1 MASQDMCILWL
12 PNCYAGLGGSDARY
26 MYDAAMIPKC

>member
-26 MYDAAMIPKC
+26 DAAMIPKC

>member
-1 MASQDMCILWL
+1 MASQDMCILWF

-26 MYDAAMIPKC
+26 DAAMIPKC

>member
-12 PNCYAGLGGSDARY
+12 PNDCYAGLGGSDARY
-26 MYDAAMIPKC
+26 DAAMIPKC